1 MLCLFF
7 LSFFSCI
14 PYLSLSLSES
24 LIKILILCLHH
35 ILLNVVNYNFFLFK
49 MSDSYSDS
57 MDEDE
62 NAVRHD
68 IHLFFTLIV
77 TRVNNF

>member
-1 MLCLFF
+1 M
-7 LSFFSCI
+7 
-14 PYLSLSLSES
+14 
-24 LIKILILCLHH
+24 HH

-77 TRVNNF
+77 THVWIIFNHLLSRYLSNFKFWKFMLYYNKHL